1 MKVKDLVKA
10 LQIKFIGDAEIEI
23 KSVSSLSSAKE
34 DDLTFLL
41 DKKYVKDLTSTQARV
56 VLVPEDFNYSHFSNK
71 TFLLSPNIQISLAEA
86 LPLFY
91 PPKVHFRGISEM
103 AFVDSSVEC
112 DEDVGIAP
120 FVYVSK
126 NVHIDKGTQIFPFT
140 YIGSDVD
147 IGENCL
153 IYSHVVLREGTKIG
167 NRVILQPGVVIG
179 SDGFGYAE
187 RGDGSRE
194 KIMQVGKVV
203 IEDDV
208 EIGANTTID
217 RATFDETL
225 IKKGTKIDNL
235 VQVAHNVE
243 IGENSVIVA
252 QVGIAGSTKIGKN
265 VILAG
270 QVGVVGHI
278 RIADDVVVGAKA
290 GVPGDIRKKGI
301 YSGIPAIEHRKSLKN
316 MAMINKLQ
324 QFYEKMKLVERRL
337 EKIEEKLK

>member
-1 MKVKDLVKA
+1 MKVSDLAKA
-10 LQIKFIGDAEIEI
+10 LQIKFVGNEELEI
-23 KSVSSLSSAKE
+23 SGVASLSSAKDNDLAFVAHEGYAE
-34 DDLTFLL
+34 DLKLTR
-41 DKKYVKDLTSTQARV
+41 ARTI
-56 VLVPEDFNYSHFSNK
+56 LVAEGFDYSHFPNK
-71 TFLLSPNIQISLAEA
+71 TFLLSSNIQISLAEA

-91 PPKVHFRGISEM
+91 PPKIHFRGISEM
-103 AFVDSSVEC
+103 ASVDSSVKC

-120 FVYVSK
+120 FAYIAK
-126 NVHIDKGTQIFPFT
+126 DVHIGKGTQIFPFT

-167 NRVILQPGVVIG
+167 NRVILQPGAVIG

-217 RATFDETL
+217 KATFDETL

-235 VQVAHNVE
+235 VQIAHNVE
-243 IGENSVIVA
+243 IGENGVIVA

-278 RIADDVVVGAKA
+278 GIADDVIVGAKS
-290 GVPGDIRKKGI
+290 GVPRDIKKKGV
-301 YSGIPAIEHRKSLKN
+301 YSGIPVVEHKAWLKN
-316 MAMINKLQ
+316 TAMVNRLQ
-324 QFYEKMKLVERRL
+324 QFYERVKLIEQRL
-337 EKIEEKLK
+337 EKVEEEQK